1 MALLPRDQILE
12 ATDLPGLADELLG
25 PRRGRG
31 PSATWPCPSPHH
43 GPQTGRT
50 PPVSIFTSER
60 GYQRW
65 HCHACGA
72 GGTAIDLLLETT
84 GVPIRQALEHLAQRT
99 GITPEH
105 RPLRLVRRAQP
116 EPAPAPRPQAGVFAR
131 GALHDHV
138 ARCEATLWSPAGQ
151 PMLEYLHA
159 RGLHDDVLHAN
170 RVGADPGPHHLARAR
185 GLPARGPAVIF
196 PVLDTHGP
204 IYLQA
209 RYLNPD
215 HTGGRKYDNPATWVA
230 TNPRYAQVTIPN
242 APPEH
247 PRLFICEGLPD
258 ALTVAQTG
266 GSALALLGVG
276 LADQRLVEYIHAHH
290 PSIPLVIAFDAD
302 PRGKASTRTLANEL
316 RRTRGPDVFE
326 LLHPA
331 GVKDLNDWAS
341 RDPARLHELIES
353 TVRSPCL
360 AQNARLVPDPST
372 AVARLRPGH

>member
-12 ATDLPGLADELLG
+12 ATDLAKLADELLG

-50 PPVSIFTSER
+50 PPVSIFTSDR
-60 GYQRW
+60 GHQRW

-84 GVPIRQALEHLAQRT
+84 GVPVRQALEHLAQLT

-116 EPAPAPRPQAGVFAR
+116 EPGFVPRPQAAVFAR

-138 ARCEATLWSPAGQ
+138 AQCEATLWSPAGR
-151 PMLEYLHA
+151 PMLDYLHA
-159 RGLHDDVLHAN
+159 RGLHDEVLRAN
-170 RVGADPGPHHLARAR
+170 RVGADPGPRHLARAR

-215 HTGGRKYDNPATWVA
+215 QTGGRRYDNPATWVA
-230 TNPRYAQVTIPN
+230 TNPRYARVATTPS
-242 APPEH
+242 ASGSAH
-247 PRLFICEGLPD
+247 LFICEGFPD
-258 ALTVAQTG
+258 ALSVVQTR
-266 GSALALLGVG
+266 APAIALLGVG
-276 LADQRLVEYIHAHH
+276 LADRRLAEYIHAHQ
-290 PSIPLVIAFDAD
+290 PSAPVVIAFDAD
-302 PRGKASTRTLANEL
+302 PRGKASSRALANEL
-316 RRTRGPDVFE
+316 RRTGQPVVHE
-326 LLHPA
+326 LQLPA
-331 GVKDLNDWAS
+331 GVKDLNHWAS
-341 RDPARLHELIES
+341 
-353 TVRSPCL
+353 L
-360 AQNARLVPDPST
+360 ALAPLQGFIAAQALEGRRPSW
-372 AVARLRPGH
+372 